1 MKPTV
6 TVNVSAETREVR
18 VGKEGCLNIGDKTD
32 CDTDNSQNEKQV
44 GRDGREGL
52 PGPERCGQL

>member
-1 MKPTV
+1 MKPNV
-6 TVNVSAETREVR
+6 TANVSAETSEVSA
-18 VGKEGCLNIGDKTD
+18 GKESCLNMGDKTD

-52 PGPERCGQL
+52 PGPERSGQL